1 MTPKEA
7 IDLGSDFIVI
17 GRPIIAARKPV
28 KAVKKILEEIQ

>member
-17 GRPIIAARKPV
+17 GRPITLSSDISKSLNEV
-28 KAVKKILEEIQ
+28 YESIQ